1 MNSTCSFPGCDKPI
15 KSRKDMLCGSHYAQK
30 RRGKPLAPL
39 RNPIYVCTVDGCDN
53 PHNSR
58 GYCKAHLNRL
68 YRNGDVDAET
78 AIQEKRPGALCSV
91 HGCERPHFAKTYCES
106 HHTRYIRHGD
116 PKADQDFVTK
126 YPTPEA
132 ALRARTVRDGD
143 CLTWTGAVD
152 GRGYGNITADGRS
165 RRAHRLAWEIAN
177 GPIPDGLYVDHICWN
192 RACVN
197 VDHLRL
203 ATPAQNAANLSTT
216 GRSSTST
223 PIRNVRRSGDR
234 WEVRIGAG
242 GRGHIGVFDTLEE
255 AQHAAEQ
262 ARSERFGDYAGR

>member
-39 RNPIYVCTVDGCDN
+39 RKPIYVCTVDGCDR

-58 GYCKAHLNRL
+58 GYCKAHLTRL

-78 AIQEKRPGALCSV
+78 TIQEKRPGAVCSV
-91 HGCERPHFAKTYCES
+91 DGCGQPHYGNGYCAA
-106 HHTRYIRHGD
+106 HRTRVTRFGD
-116 PKADQDFVTK
+116 PLADTPIQDRYTD
-126 YPTPEA
+126 PEEA
-132 ALRARTVRDGD
+132 FAARTRREGD
-143 CLTWTGAVD
+143 CLVWTASLDHG
-152 GRGYGNITADGRS
+152 GYGVIAREGMRIK
-165 RRAHRLAWEIAN
+165 AHRYAWERVN
-177 GPIPDGLYVDHICWN
+177 GPIPRGMYVDHICWN

-216 GRSSTST
+216 GRSSTNT